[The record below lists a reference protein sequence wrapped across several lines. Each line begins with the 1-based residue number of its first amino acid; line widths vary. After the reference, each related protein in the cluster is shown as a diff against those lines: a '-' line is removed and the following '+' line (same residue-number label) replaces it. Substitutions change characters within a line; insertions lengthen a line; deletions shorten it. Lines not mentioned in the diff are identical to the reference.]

1 MGGVIGGGLA
11 AFLSICIL
19 SRAVADNPLYR
30 FAQSVLIGTAIG
42 YIAAVVVRDT
52 LVLPIDA
59 LVFGAAPLGQWA
71 PMIAG
76 LGLGALLIT
85 RFGPQWGSQL
95 ANYPLA
101 LLIGIGAALALV
113 GAVRGTLG
121 PLLLATLRVPVPAG
135 DLAAQ
140 AGALILVLLTTTTLI
155 AFRYT
160 SRPRQAAPD
169 GVPRGRAFATMLQVA
184 GRGAVLVAFGVFF
197 AAAVTTY
204 ISALVQQLAMISA
217 WGEALWGYLIGI

>member
-1 MGGVIGGGLA
+1 MAGVIGGAIA
-11 AFLSICIL
+11 ALLSLCIL

-42 YIAAVVVRDT
+42 YIAAVVVRDA

-59 LVFGAAPLGQWA
+59 LIFGAASLEQWA

-76 LGLGALLIT
+76 LVLGALLIT
-85 RFGPQWGSQL
+85 RFGPQWGSHL

-101 LLIGIGAALALV
+101 LLIGIGAALALM

-121 PLLLATLRVPVPAG
+121 PLVLATLRVPLATG

-140 AGALILVLLTTTTLI
+140 SGAVILVLLTITTLL

-160 SRPRQAAPD
+160 SRPRRAASD
-169 GVPRGRAFATMLQVA
+169 GVPRRRALATSLQLA
-184 GRGAVLVAFGVFF
+184 GRGAVLAAFGVFF

-204 ISALVQQLAMISA
+204 ISALVGQLAMISA
-217 WGEALWGYLIGI
+217 WGEALWGYLAGI

>member
-1 MGGVIGGGLA
+1 MGGLIGGGLA
-11 AFLSICIL
+11 ALLSLCIL
-19 SRAVADNPLYR
+19 SRAVADTPLYR

-42 YIAAVVVRDT
+42 YIAAVVVRDA
-52 LVLPIDA
+52 LVLPINA
-59 LVFGAAPLGQWA
+59 LIFGAASLEQWA

-85 RFGPQWGSQL
+85 RFGPQWGSHL

-121 PLLLATLRVPVPAG
+121 PLLLATLRVSVPAG
-135 DLAAQ
+135 DPAAQ
-140 AGALILVLLTTTTLI
+140 AGALLLVLLTITTLL

-160 SRPRQAAPD
+160 SRPRRASVDGAP
-169 GVPRGRAFATMLQVA
+169 RRRALATLLQLA
-184 GRGAVLVAFGVFF
+184 GRGAVLVVFGVFF
-197 AAAVTTY
+197 AATVTTY
-204 ISALVQQLAMISA
+204 ISALVGQLAMISA